1 VNHEIRTIDE
11 AGILRTVVGTGEKRV
26 PDHLILKFD
35 RATVASWTAG
45 VSQLVLRVE
54 GQFEPPAGSPIGTYF
69 SGDTSL

>member
-1 VNHEIRTIDE
+1 
-11 AGILRTVVGTGEKRV
+11 V